1 MKIIWRIFDKVIE
14 INIINPKFVKVSFIL
29 DYNNVCTY
37 IYKLHWSSS
46 VYTAK
51 LFSEIYDNI
60 YGRYQGLF
68 KHKLSTFYSYSTVPL
83 WFS

>member
-1 MKIIWRIFDKVIE
+1 MKIKWRIFDKVIE

-46 VYTAK
+46 VYAAK
-51 LFSEIYDNI
+51 LFSEI
-60 YGRYQGLF
+60 
-68 KHKLSTFYSYSTVPL
+68 
-83 WFS
+83 